1 MQGRLSPPINKK
13 IQKFPHNYWKDEFSL
28 ARKIGFDLIEWVVDD
43 ENNPIFYDEQI
54 NEILELSKKYDI
66 QINSLC
72 ADIFMEKFLFKN
84 EAKDTIKNLEILKK
98 LIHQCSKCNIKI
110 IELPFVDSSS
120 IRNIEYQNQLVQNFK
135 VIKKIAE
142 EYDIVLGLE
151 TDLESKS
158 FVKFLEKFDSPHIR
172 ANYDIGN
179 SVSNNFNPLIELDDL
194 EKWIINIHVKDRYR
208 FGDTVQLGLG
218 DVNFSEFF
226 EKLRNIDYEGDL
238 IIQGAREDLDDDIPV
253 EKTCLKYLEFINRY
267 LEKRN

>member
-13 IQKFPHNYWKDEFSL
+13 IQKFPHNHWKDEFSL

-43 ENNPIFYDEQI
+43 EKNPIFDDAQV
-54 NEILELSKKYDI
+54 NEILRLSKKNDI
-66 QINSLC
+66 QINSIC

-84 EAKDTIKNLEILKK
+84 EGEYTTKNLEILKK
-98 LIHQCSKCNIKI
+98 LIQQCSKCNIKI

-120 IRNIEYQNQLVQNFK
+120 IRNIGDQNQLVQNFE
-135 VIKKIAE
+135 VIKKIAKE
-142 EYDIVLGLE
+142 HNIILGLE
-151 TDLESKS
+151 TDLDSKS
-158 FVKFLEKFDSPHIR
+158 FVRFLEKFDSPNIK

-194 EKWIINIHVKDRYR
+194 QKWIVNIHVKDRHR
-208 FGDTVQLGLG
+208 FGNTVTLGLG

-226 EKLRNIDYEGDL
+226 EKLREIDYEGDL

-253 EKTCLKYLEFINRY
+253 EKTCSQYLEFINRY